1 MERGSSRP
9 RGLVPPS
16 SEHRDRPP
24 GRSHP
29 SPCRCP
35 QQPPPRPPAS
45 CPAPSASGDGRDES
59 PGRVRGS
66 TVGGRGASPMTDRP
80 GPQQLSCVGGPG
92 HLTPKS
98 PPGGLPTSHTGRGSG
113 HTPSGRA
120 TASSQR
126 SGPHAAGRPAAPCTP
141 QPGGPQAPPRLSL
154 QVPPSPSC
162 ASWAPLPPAMAQGS
176 AEGTQCREDHSA
188 GHQGEFLA
196 RAGIQGQRQ
205 GLIMAQG

>member
-1 MERGSSRP
+1 MWKEEARG
-9 RGLVPPS
+9 RGAW
-16 SEHRDRPP
+16 
-24 GRSHP
+24 SHP
-29 SPCRCP
+29 RRSTGTGRRGEAIPALAGVP
-35 QQPPPRPPAS
+35 SNPPPAS

-66 TVGGRGASPMTDRP
+66 TVGGRGGIAND
-80 GPQQLSCVGGPG
+80 GPSWAPAAVL
-92 HLTPKS
+92 
-98 PPGGLPTSHTGRGSG
+98 R
-113 HTPSGRA
+113 GRA
-120 TASSQR
+120 RAFDPKVPTWWSAHLPHGAGLRPHPLGEGDGFVSAQR
-126 SGPHAAGRPAAPCTP
+126 APRGGRPAAPCTP